1 MNKML
6 YTVVKE
12 KQRTERAAVTGGSQD
27 LSRRCRNRHPA
38 YSRMH
43 KRDYSDV
50 APLLLLH
57 GVSDRTIR
65 RCAGGVCGDE
75 EGADI
80 FTKSRHKGGA
90 PDMDL
95 KKPENITELIKAQ
108 RVLLRKYAQHMR
120 YLVNEKYK
128 NAALLTYWLFDY
140 LRYLQMEDTFNPR
153 FNIKYQRGQIVYVN
167 FGYRIG
173 SELGGCHYAI
183 VLDVKNS
190 KTNSQ
195 VTVIPL
201 KSKRE
206 KETPYSA
213 VYHVDIQSEIF
224 RLLLSKAKEIGR
236 VEREKLQQSA
246 TPDDIKR
253 VKKQLNIA
261 NSVIDFAEEKM
272 NKSSVADLGQI
283 STISKIRIVH
293 PTKTRDPL
301 SGICLSDESMRR
313 IEDKLHF
320 LFFSNRV

>member
-1 MNKML
+1 
-6 YTVVKE
+6 
-12 KQRTERAAVTGGSQD
+12 
-27 LSRRCRNRHPA
+27 
-38 YSRMH
+38 
-43 KRDYSDV
+43 
-50 APLLLLH
+50 
-57 GVSDRTIR
+57 
-65 RCAGGVCGDE
+65 
-75 EGADI
+75 
-80 FTKSRHKGGA
+80 
-90 PDMDL
+90 MDL
-95 KKPENITELIKAQ
+95 KKPENITELIKSQ
-108 RVLLRKYAQHMR
+108 RILLRKYARHMR
-120 YLVNEKYK
+120 YLVDKKYK

-236 VEREKLQQSA
+236 IEREKLQQST
-246 TPDDIKR
+246 TPYDIKR
-253 VKKQLNIA
+253 VKKQLDIA
-261 NSVIDFAEEKM
+261 DSVIDFAEEKM

-283 STISKIRIVH
+283 CTISKIRIVH

-320 LFFSNRV
+320 LFFSNRI

>member
-1 MNKML
+1 ML

-12 KQRTERAAVTGGSQD
+12 KQRTERAAVAGGSQD

-38 YSRMH
+38 YSRVR

-57 GVSDRTIR
+57 DVSTRTICR
-65 RCAGGVCGDE
+65 RAGGVCGIE
-75 EGADI
+75 EVADI

-95 KKPENITELIKAQ
+95 KKPKNITELIKAQ
-108 RVLLRKYAQHMR
+108 RVLLRKYARHMR

-236 VEREKLQQSA
+236 VEREKLQQST

-253 VKKQLNIA
+253 VKKQLDIA
-261 NSVIDFAEEKM
+261 DSVIDFAEEKM

-320 LFFSNRV
+320 LFFSNRI